1 MDESGVSFGQSGTQ
15 LGQQQMGLGGLTQ
28 PQQQQQQQQQGLP
41 AFPTSLLGQPPS
53 YEPQQPGRVTIATS
67 TAGVGIGQGGLQI
80 GQGLGQ
86 GQGLQLGQGIGS
98 GLQQGGLQL
107 GQQGQGLQGL
117 GSGLLQG
124 GLQLGQGLQQGQRS
138 QSGLWGGQGLGSGPQ
153 QGGLQLGQGLQQ
165 GQGGL
170 QLGQGL
176 GQGLASTSAN
186 PMTLPS
192 GLASGTSV
200 LSGLPGTQTTT
211 TGQAT
216 TSVTLQTGGGTS
228 QPEAGTAGT
237 TSSQAGGK
245 GLGGVDQS
253 YATGG
258 ASNTSNIVK
267 SVYEEPL
274 ADVLQQLVAEFA
286 KFMKQQRD
294 VGDEINR
301 HNDSAI
307 KKVRQEID
315 THCQNLAA
323 ISAKIQDEAQMI
335 GFLKQQTSE
344 ELKNSEVAQRTR
356 DMPSSLQY
364 DNTAPDEYFRRMIAK
379 FEEKMELFSNQIDEL
394 QSHLNVGGG
403 ASLTP
408 QNLIDILQLQYKPFL
423 VLASQLQTLH
433 EQVESLKEQYL
444 TYRYVFL
451 QDTTDVFDERRKRTK
466 LESASQQVKRGPPPF
481 SSVMGQATAAL
492 AAATSQDST
501 QDRTSGNP
509 GNFQLSSLTSFP
521 VSLGQNTLGFGGL
534 PLGGGG
540 AGGLSLNLSSQ
551 TAGAAV
557 GQAGTFNLQKPPAGK
572 RKH

>member
-1 MDESGVSFGQSGTQ
+1 MCFV
-15 LGQQQMGLGGLTQ
+15 
-28 PQQQQQQQQQGLP
+28 
-41 AFPTSLLGQPPS
+41 
-53 YEPQQPGRVTIATS
+53 
-67 TAGVGIGQGGLQI
+67 
-80 GQGLGQ
+80 
-86 GQGLQLGQGIGS
+86 
-98 GLQQGGLQL
+98 
-107 GQQGQGLQGL
+107 
-117 GSGLLQG
+117 
-124 GLQLGQGLQQGQRS
+124 
-138 QSGLWGGQGLGSGPQ
+138 
-153 QGGLQLGQGLQQ
+153 
-165 GQGGL
+165 
-170 QLGQGL
+170 
-176 GQGLASTSAN
+176 
-186 PMTLPS
+186 
-192 GLASGTSV
+192 
-200 LSGLPGTQTTT
+200 
-211 TGQAT
+211 
-216 TSVTLQTGGGTS
+216 
-228 QPEAGTAGT
+228 
-237 TSSQAGGK
+237 
-245 GLGGVDQS
+245 
-253 YATGG
+253 

-501 QDRTSGNP
+501 QDRTSGKP
-509 GNFQLSSLTSFP
+509 RKLSAQQLDKF
-521 VSLGQNTLGFGGL
+521 
-534 PLGGGG
+534 
-540 AGGLSLNLSSQ
+540 SSQ
-551 TAGAAV
+551 PWAKHTGIWRATSWRRRRGRTVIEPQQSDGGSSCWTSGDIQSAEAPSRK
-557 GQAGTFNLQKPPAGK
+557 AKALSHILFLYITSRPKPQ
-572 RKH
+572 RKLNHLSRHVIVYLK